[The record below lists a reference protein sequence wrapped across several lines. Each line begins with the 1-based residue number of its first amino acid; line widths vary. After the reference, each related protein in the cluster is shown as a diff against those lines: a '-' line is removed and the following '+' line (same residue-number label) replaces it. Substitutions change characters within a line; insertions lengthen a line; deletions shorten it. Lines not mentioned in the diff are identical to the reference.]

1 MAIRVAVVTL
11 NLNGKDRLV
20 RCLEG
25 CQRLETQGLEL
36 QVVCVDNH
44 STDGSVAEVRRL
56 FPKVDVIVNPRNLG
70 FARAYNEAIRAVD
83 CDWVAFLNN
92 DAVPDPGWLVEAL
105 AAAKRHGAPCVGSTI
120 LKDGGA
126 RVDFVGSTKK
136 CQRRLGVIVQDK
148 DRPEIAKRLDIIRVE
163 AKGLTVFHQGLL
175 QRSVAMELHT
185 FQVGILRS
193 LRNLFLKRLDGNRI
207 CRAGLQSRFIAI
219 SMQYHDGVFRRPFRR
234 FEVEIQP

>member
-1 MAIRVAVVTL
+1 TCTTPGGPGLFQTRDVALRVAVVTL

-126 RVDFVGSTKK
+126 RVDFVGSTMNFY
-136 CQRRLGVIVQDK
+136 GH
-148 DRPEIAKRLDIIRVE
+148 
-163 AKGLTVFHQGLL
+163 GFHPHFDEPAPL
-175 QRSVAMELHT
+175 ET
-185 FQVGILRS
+185 
-193 LRNLFLKRLDGNRI
+193 D
-207 CRAGLQSRFIAI
+207 
-219 SMQYHDGVFRRPFRR
+219 
-234 FEVEIQP
+234 E